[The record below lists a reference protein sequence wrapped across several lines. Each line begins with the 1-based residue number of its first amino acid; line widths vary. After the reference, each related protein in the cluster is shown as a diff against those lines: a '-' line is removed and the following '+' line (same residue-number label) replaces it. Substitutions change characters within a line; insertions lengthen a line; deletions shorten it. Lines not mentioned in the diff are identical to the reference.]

1 MITLL
6 YSLFFGAIGFTLV
19 VQHYRIQRLEITID
33 GLLDLP
39 GGWEKV
45 TNCNGYVLAKRRKPQ

>member
-1 MITLL
+1 
-6 YSLFFGAIGFTLV
+6 